1 VKNPVGLQV
10 FANRLRSLRQAR
22 GYSQQ
27 KLADIA
33 NVEQSTIKRIEL
45 RQLAPTL
52 DLLISLSRALALDVR
67 DLVDDP
73 AITHSDPEVSPAV
86 VSSPAY
92 PSIGQ
97 AGGKMPQHPGPGDEA
112 VTKG

>member
-1 VKNPVGLQV
+1 MKNPAGLQA
-10 FANRLRSLRQAR
+10 FAHRLRLLRKTR

-45 RQLAPTL
+45 VQLAPTL
-52 DLLISLSRALALDVR
+52 DLLISLSRALALEVR

-73 AITHSDPEVSPAV
+73 AITNSDLEVPIS
-86 VSSPAY
+86 
-92 PSIGQ
+92 
-97 AGGKMPQHPGPGDEA
+97 
-112 VTKG
+112 KGMEPPTTVIN

>member
-1 VKNPVGLQV
+1 MKNPAGLGA
-10 FANRLRSLRQAR
+10 FAQRLRGLRQQR

-45 RQLAPTL
+45 VQLAPTL
-52 DLLISLSRALALDVR
+52 DLLISLSRALGLQVR

-73 AITHSDPEVSPAV
+73 AITTSDPEVS
-86 VSSPAY
+86 
-92 PSIGQ
+92 
-97 AGGKMPQHPGPGDEA
+97 GP
-112 VTKG
+112 TS

>member
-1 VKNPVGLQV
+1 MKNPAGLHA
-10 FANRLRSLRQAR
+10 FSERLRSLRKQR

-45 RQLAPTL
+45 VQLAPTL
-52 DLLISLSRALALDVR
+52 DMLISLSRALDMEVR

-73 AITHSDPEVSPAV
+73 AITNSDKEV
-86 VSSPAY
+86 
-92 PSIGQ
+92 
-97 AGGKMPQHPGPGDEA
+97 
-112 VTKG
+112 

>member
-1 VKNPVGLQV
+1 MKNPVGLLA
-10 FANRLRSLRQAR
+10 FAQRLRLLRHQR

-45 RQLAPTL
+45 VQLAPTL
-52 DLLISLSRALALDVR
+52 DLLISLSRALGLQVR

-73 AITHSDPEVSPAV
+73 AITNSDQEV
-86 VSSPAY
+86 
-92 PSIGQ
+92 
-97 AGGKMPQHPGPGDEA
+97 
-112 VTKG
+112 